1 MRVPAEICVIRQE
14 TPSVKSFLLGIGKTE
29 FTFLP
34 GQWLDCYIDA
44 KGELGVAGY
53 SITSSPTIEGEIELT
68 VRESNENPVTR
79 FLHEGAGVGDI
90 IYLDGGHGDFHYS
103 REMGDSLVLIAG
115 GIGITP
121 LMSIL
126 SYVDMGCSGVRATLI
141 YSAKMPSE
149 FVFRERLEEMARRN
163 GDISCFF
170 TITRSGEDPWEGLTG
185 RVDASM
191 LQEIGVDVEA
201 LYFICGP
208 QNMGPDVRVMLIEMG
223 VPPKNVRYEQWW

>member
-14 TPSVKSFLLGIGKTE
+14 TPHVKSFLLNIGKAK

-68 VRESNENPVTR
+68 VRENGENPVTR
-79 FLHEGAGVGDI
+79 FLHEGAGVGDT
-90 IYLDGGHGDFHYS
+90 IYLDGGHGDFHYG
-103 REMGDSLVLIAG
+103 RKMGDSLVLIAG

-126 SYVDMGCSGVRATLI
+126 SYVDMRCSGVRATLI
-141 YSAKMPSE
+141 YSAKKPSE
-149 FVFRERLEEMARRN
+149 FVFKERLEEMARRN
-163 GDISCFF
+163 GDISCLF
-170 TITRSGEDPWEGLTG
+170 TITQPGEEPWEGHTG
-185 RVDASM
+185 RVDAGM
-191 LQEIGVDVEA
+191 LQEIGVDLEA

-208 QNMGPDVRVMLIEMG
+208 QNMGPDVKGMLMEMG
-223 VPPKNVRYEQWW
+223 VPPENVRYEQWS